1 MDLQNRLKQI
11 FQRSIEAKEVFLKS
25 NLNLLETAVSRI
37 VLSLQSGGKVMLFGN
52 GGSAADAQHLAAEF
66 VNRFLYDRPAL
77 PAIALTTDSSV
88 LTSIS
93 NDAAYDHIFS
103 RQIEALG
110 REGDVAI
117 GISTSGNSP
126 NVLLGLQK
134 AREMELYTIALL
146 GGDGGKIK
154 AAADLCLIVP
164 IRETPRIQETHI
176 TIGHAI
182 CELVEEAIFPKGAKG
197 A

>member
-1 MDLQNRLKQI
+1 MNLQDRIEQI
-11 FQRSIEAKEVFLKS
+11 FRRSIEVKESFLS
-25 NLNLLETAVSRI
+25 TNLGLLETVVLHI
-37 VLSLQSGGKVMLFGN
+37 VQSLEGGGKVLLFGN

-77 PAIALTTDSSV
+77 PAIALTTDTSV

-93 NDAAYDHIFS
+93 NDDAYSRVFS

-110 REGDVAI
+110 KEGDVAI

-126 NVLLGLQK
+126 NVVLGLQQ
-134 AREMELYTIALL
+134 AREMGLYTVAFS
-146 GGDGGKIK
+146 GADGGKIK
-154 AAADLCLIVP
+154 AAADVCLTVP
-164 IRETPRIQETHI
+164 VRETPRIQEVHI

-182 CELVEEAIFPKGAKG
+182 CELVEEALFPKVTVA
-197 A
+197 